1 MKTPCQHLCLIVFAT
16 VFIAVTSTSLSFA
29 DTPPQTAGN
38 GDWKIGYWVWEASYL
53 PLDPDPSDSKPI
65 DLIYAQAGEYQSPI
79 KDGSPNHLYLRLSDR
94 LPAAERYIA
103 VLRFS
108 EPKVPDNRII
118 EPLLKEYLA
127 MKENAQHRGRKLAG
141 LQFDLDCPTG
151 HLHEYARFLR
161 GVRSAFPREEIISI
175 TAILDWFRPGTGVAD
190 VIASVDEFVPQF
202 YDVSSRQL
210 SEEQVGVAQEID
222 PARWGRVF
230 NSFGKPYRIGI
241 SSFGRIVGIS
251 KGKKGPPCSDIL
263 SYSPL
268 EIFAGNRFKLAAK
281 GSSKAGE
288 TLLRFRN
295 RGSGEA
301 DGSCPSHQEIRMII
315 PTRASV
321 STAYNAAKKMGEW
334 CRGVIFFR
342 WALSNEA
349 MTLSWPQVE
358 AAISGSAAVSP
369 GPGLESEDG
378 LCATVSCTDL
388 YLRLNERFPEK
399 PLSLRIQ
406 SSRKLEYFLPE
417 PLLKSKP
424 DGEQTI
430 LVTIP
435 AYAGVPRI
443 FLGRA
448 ITLEPADFRLEEHG
462 R

>member
-1 MKTPCQHLCLIVFAT
+1 MKVNGQRFILFALAAVSIT
-16 VFIAVTSTSLSFA
+16 VITVSLAFA
-29 DTPPQTAGN
+29 GNDTQAAGN

-53 PLDPDPSDSKPI
+53 PLDTGMTDSKPAE
-65 DLIYAQAGEYQSPI
+65 LIYAQAGEYHPPLKDSQPI
-79 KDGSPNHLYLRLSDR
+79 NLYLGLSDR

-127 MKENAQHRGRKLAG
+127 MKENAQHRGLKLTG

-151 HLHEYARFLR
+151 RLHEYARFLK
-161 GVRSAFPREEIISI
+161 GVRSASPREEIISI
-175 TAILDWFRPGTGVAD
+175 TAILDWFRPGTKVAD

-222 PARWGRVF
+222 SVRWGRVF

-241 SSFGRIVGIS
+241 SSFGRVIGIS

-268 EIFAGNRFKLAAK
+268 EIFAGNRFKLTAK

-295 RGSGEA
+295 RGGGEA

-321 STAYNAAKKMGEW
+321 STAYNAAKKMGVW

-349 MTLSWPQVE
+349 MTLSRAEVE
-358 AAISGSAAVSP
+358 AAISGRAAVSP
-369 GPGLESEDG
+369 EPELESEDG
-378 LCATVSCTDL
+378 LCAAVSCTDL

-399 PLSLRIQ
+399 PLSLRIH
-406 SSRKLEYFLPE
+406 SSRKMEYFLPE

-424 DGEQTI
+424 DGERTI
-430 LVTIP
+430 LVKVP

-443 FLGRA
+443 FIGRA
-448 ITLEPADFRLEEHG
+448 ITLEPADFRVEEHS